1 LQALCHLF
9 DEVLFMSS
17 STVAVVSPYEVVLE
31 EAGTD
36 GHRWPLAGKIAF
48 RFAFLYLVLYMFF
61 NGNVTVF
68 TILEPFP
75 DLSNWIAKYLFVPF
89 GTLTQWWAVKAFHL
103 TGIAATWHR
112 DGSGDTLLN
121 YMLCVTFLGVA
132 AAGTLVWSV
141 VDRKRAHYQT
151 LYAWLRF
158 LVRINIGLGM
168 LQYGFYKVFP
178 VQMQPPNMAVLN
190 EPLGNTSPMTLLW
203 TLLGL
208 VPMYE
213 RVCGLAE
220 VAGGV
225 LILFRRTALAGALL
239 SAFVMTNVVLYNFFF
254 DVPVKLYAVHLLL
267 MCCFVV
273 LPDMRPLWDF
283 FVLHKAARPM
293 GVWVPPAQRRGFRM
307 ATLGV
312 EAVFLVGSVVA
323 LAKYDGDRYA
333 AYLASVRPSPI
344 VGLWELDSGSP
355 MPTMIAGMG
364 WHTISI
370 DSLTRGMAR
379 TTDGQLFRMYLT
391 YNEAKH
397 TVGMTSRG
405 GGGAVKY
412 VWQVPDPQH
421 LVLAADG
428 KAYTFN
434 KVATPKE
441 YPLLTRGFHLVSEW
455 GYER

>member
-1 LQALCHLF
+1 
-9 DEVLFMSS
+9 MSS
-17 STVAVVSPYEVVLE
+17 STVAVVSAYESEVDHTGVEIESWSLP
-31 EAGTD
+31 AKVG
-36 GHRWPLAGKIAF
+36 F
-48 RFAFLYLVLYMFF
+48 RFAFLYLMLYMFF

-75 DLSNWIAKYLFVPF
+75 EVSNWIAKYLFVPF
-89 GTLTQWWAVKAFHL
+89 GALTQWWAVKAFHL

-132 AAGTLVWSV
+132 AVGTLVWSV

-158 LVRINIGLGM
+158 LVRINVGLGM

-190 EPLGNTSPMTLLW
+190 APLGNTSPMTLLW

-208 VPMYE
+208 VPLYE

-225 LILFRRTALAGALL
+225 LILFRRTAMAGALL

-267 MCCFVV
+267 MSCFVM

-283 FVLHKAARPM
+283 FVMHRETKLK
-293 GVWVPPAQRRGFRM
+293 GVWVPPARSRGM
-307 ATLGV
+307 TIALVVV
-312 EAVFLVGSVVA
+312 EAVFLYGAVISMW
-323 LAKYDGDRYA
+323 KYDGDRYT
-333 AYLASVRPSPI
+333 AYLASVRPAPV
-344 VGLWELDSGSP
+344 VGLWELEKGSP
-355 MPTMIAGMG
+355 MPTMIAGMT

-370 DSLTRGMAR
+370 DSLTRGMAM
-379 TTDGQLFRMYLT
+379 TADGQLFRMYLN

-397 TVGMTSRG
+397 TLGMTSRG

-412 VWQVPDPQH
+412 TWQTPDAEH
-421 LVLAADG
+421 LVLATAG
-428 KAYTFN
+428 KTYTFE
-434 KVATPKE
+434 KVPTPKE
-441 YPLLTRGFHLVSEW
+441 YPLLTRGFHLVNEW